1 MTDAPDADEQRA
13 RHWWRR
19 PGAAHAPLRSH
30 EDDAPDAAA
39 RDWLDRLYE
48 DDQEPVGE
56 QTTRWWSLRST
67 GTKEQQPATAPEESS
82 GPSVHVTIT
91 QPTASAPSP
100 GRSRRRRW
108 LATHGALAGVGWYI
122 GLGPA
127 MADLLTSTGRSAPA
141 VGIGLVLISTLF
153 GTFLPG
159 LPYVPPQLR
168 PLVVALC
175 RIPACTAVLALA
187 LHAPNALI

>member
-1 MTDAPDADEQRA
+1 MSDQPSTP
-13 RHWWRR
+13 
-19 PGAAHAPLRSH
+19 AAESGGNGDR
-30 EDDAPDAAA
+30 E
-39 RDWLDRLYE
+39 RDWLDDLYAE
-48 DDQEPVGE
+48 EP
-56 QTTRWWSLRST
+56 
-67 GTKEQQPATAPEESS
+67 TAPEPKPDSS
-82 GPSVHVTIT
+82 STFWWARPKKPKTYEPEQEEPGETLRPAPSVQVTINSPAQE
-91 QPTASAPSP
+91 QPQTSDPR
-100 GRSRRRRW
+100 RSRRRRW

-153 GTFLPG
+153 GMFLPG